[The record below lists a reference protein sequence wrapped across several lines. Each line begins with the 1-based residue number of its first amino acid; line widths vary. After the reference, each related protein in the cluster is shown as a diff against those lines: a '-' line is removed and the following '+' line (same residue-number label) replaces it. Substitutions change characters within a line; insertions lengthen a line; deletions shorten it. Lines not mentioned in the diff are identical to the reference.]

1 MCKRKK
7 GDIIESNYEHK
18 KNWNDLR
25 ERAGFIVKNA
35 NGEIIKNDWVGDIA
49 RHTAGTLV
57 YAKTQSKETV
67 RTFLG
72 HTNEAVQLRLAK

>member
-1 MCKRKK
+1 
-7 GDIIESNYEHK
+7 
-18 KNWNDLR
+18 
-25 ERAGFIVKNA
+25 VKNA